1 MAIKVDKKGHEG
13 GARNKGIDYPI
24 DCEYYYFVDSDDYLH
39 DKDVLKDVNK
49 TLLKNFPDI
58 LFIKMMMFFDSNPSK
73 KHVISQPK
81 FRYDNINLFLSG
93 FNSACIKFVRST
105 KIVKFLEDCDH
116 AADVY

>member
-1 MAIKVDKKGHEG
+1 MLIVANNVKITI
-13 GARNKGIDYPI
+13 NKLNTNLSNQLSNSYKFTINGFIELSVEKI
-24 DCEYYYFVDSDDYLH
+24 I
-39 DKDVLKDVNK
+39 K

-58 LFIKMMMFFDSNPSK
+58 LFIKMMIFFDSNPSK

-81 FRYDNINLFLSG
+81 FRYNNINLFLSG